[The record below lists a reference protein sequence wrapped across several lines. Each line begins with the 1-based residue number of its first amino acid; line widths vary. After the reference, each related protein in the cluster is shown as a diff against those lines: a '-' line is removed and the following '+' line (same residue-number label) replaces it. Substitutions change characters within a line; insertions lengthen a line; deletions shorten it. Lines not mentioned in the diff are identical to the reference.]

1 MKGRVAGH
9 QIIALSEHFKAMPHI
24 EVWIDLASQFQHLI
38 TFAVVDAIGG
48 RPLIIL
54 CLIPEG
60 PSSLI
65 FFARLV
71 TDLSVQHINSAALRR
86 LKSPKR

>member
-38 TFAVVDAIGG
+38 TFTVVDAIGG
-48 RPLIIL
+48 RPLIIPVL
-54 CLIPEG
+54 DFRG
-60 PSSLI
+60 P
-65 FFARLV
+65 RL
-71 TDLSVQHINSAALRR
+71 TDLDR
-86 LKSPKR
+86 KSLGGTERSR